1 MEQSDVPASF
11 GEGDVQSSPHLDEQV
26 YTADTPGPQL
36 SEADTTGGV
45 DLGEEQP
52 IEDPRVLAAL
62 ERLADLDGLPVAEA
76 VDVFTD
82 VHARLNE
89 ALGASA
95 QEGAESAQHSE
106 QPGGQSSGQ
115 PSGQH

>member
-1 MEQSDVPASF
+1 MEQ
-11 GEGDVQSSPHLDEQV
+11 
-26 YTADTPGPQL
+26 ADTPGSFGDVDAPASPELEEQAQAADA
-36 SEADTTGGV
+36 SELDIHEVDAAGGV
-45 DLGEEQP
+45 DLGEQQP

-76 VDVFTD
+76 VEVFTD

>member
-1 MEQSDVPASF
+1 MEQSHVPGSF
-11 GEGDVQSSPHLDEQV
+11 GEGDVQSSPHLDEQAHN
-26 YTADTPGPQL
+26 ADALDPDR
-36 SEADTTGGV
+36 ADAESISDV
-45 DLGEEQP
+45 DLGEEKP

-76 VDVFTD
+76 VEVFTD

-95 QEGAESAQHSE
+95 QEGAESAQ
-106 QPGGQSSGQ
+106 SSGQ
-115 PSGQH
+115 S

>member
-11 GEGDVQSSPHLDEQV
+11 GEGEMQSSPHLDEQV
-26 YTADTPGPQL
+26 DAANVPETES
-36 SEADTTGGV
+36 SEADTPGGV
-45 DLGEEQP
+45 DLGEEQS
-52 IEDPRVLAAL
+52 IEDSRVLAAL

-76 VDVFTD
+76 VEVFTD

-95 QEGAESAQHSE
+95 QEGAESAQ
-106 QPGGQSSGQ
+106 SSGQ
-115 PSGQH
+115 S